1 VNVSILADLDT
12 YRTKHEEKVLVQCIR
27 LIQVILIL
35 NCRDGSR
42 EAIRATD
49 DGNPIDLHDS
59 TPSPSR

>member
-27 LIQVILIL
+27 LIQVIL